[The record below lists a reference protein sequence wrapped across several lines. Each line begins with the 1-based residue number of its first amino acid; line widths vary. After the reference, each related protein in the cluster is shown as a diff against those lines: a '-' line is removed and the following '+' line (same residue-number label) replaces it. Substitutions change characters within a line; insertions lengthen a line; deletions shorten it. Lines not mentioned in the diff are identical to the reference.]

1 MKIAT
6 EWITPREIAK
16 LVSQEIGETVEVKE
30 VDEAKW
36 QAMRTKEYEEVWLNM
51 QTFYTSGPGYR
62 DVELSRR
69 LLPDAKT
76 VKDVVHSFGK
86 SIVQ

>member
-1 MKIAT
+1 MKVAT

-16 LVSQEIGETVEVKE
+16 LVSEEIGEPVDVVE

-36 QAMRTKEYEEVWLNM
+36 QTLHTKEYEELWLNM
-51 QTFYTSGPGYR
+51 QTFYTAGPNYR
-62 DVELSRR
+62 DVELSNR
-69 LLPDAKT
+69 LVPDAIT
-76 VKDVVHSFGK
+76 VPSLIHQWGK